1 MLRICRKINW
11 KITHD
16 NNKKKQTIF
25 FEYGK
30 DIKMAKFH
38 GGFYDFGNF
47 NDSLYFL
54 DTSLDVRSISANLL
68 SLLILTIETK
78 E

>member
-1 MLRICRKINW
+1 
-11 KITHD
+11 
-16 NNKKKQTIF
+16 
-25 FEYGK
+25 
-30 DIKMAKFH
+30 MAKFH
-38 GGFYDFGNF
+38 GGFYAFGNF

>member
-1 MLRICRKINW
+1 
-11 KITHD
+11 
-16 NNKKKQTIF
+16 
-25 FEYGK
+25 
-30 DIKMAKFH
+30 MAKFH
-38 GGFYDFGNF
+38 GGFYAFGNF

-54 DTSLDVRSISANLL
+54 DTNLVIRSISANFL

>member
-1 MLRICRKINW
+1 
-11 KITHD
+11 
-16 NNKKKQTIF
+16 
-25 FEYGK
+25 
-30 DIKMAKFH
+30 MAKFH